1 MEIQMLQH
9 VKMPPTPDK
18 ANVTLNWPQVP
29 SDKPSDQGQ
38 GLEDAT
44 SG

>member
-1 MEIQMLQH
+1 MLQH
-9 VKMPPTPDK
+9 VKMPATTDK
-18 ANVTLNWPQVP
+18 TNVILNWPQVL
-29 SDKPSDQGQ
+29 SDQGQ